1 LKKFKINGKIQDIQ
15 KDNKLKR
22 EFLTQFLNKVA
33 LFPTWVKEILYT
45 QLSEEFN
52 NKEKFTYTFA
62 TYKPILTYKGR
73 CEFEFKKS
81 GFDTNIYNIL
91 EGADNDLS
99 ISEITLNTFFS
110 MEEIAGFFL
119 FCVDEGFLEIPDN
132 SQILNIAGFL
142 AGKLKTGEYFVN
154 NGFISETE
162 LDSAVNYQKNNTH
175 KKLGQILIDLGLIS
189 EKQLNTLLAI
199 KEEATKRFVLDY
211 HDVPEISNNEND
223 QQKQISK
230 LKSEN
235 NLLKTKLEQLL
246 TMVKKND

>member
-1 LKKFKINGKIQDIQ
+1 
-15 KDNKLKR
+15 LKR
-22 EFLTQFLNKVA
+22 EFLTQFLNKVS
-33 LFPTWVKEILYT
+33 LFPTWVKEILYA
-45 QLSEEFN
+45 QLSEEFD
-52 NKEKFTYTFA
+52 NKEKITYTFA

-91 EGADNDLS
+91 EGADKDLS
-99 ISEITLNTFFS
+99 ISQITLNTFFS
-110 MEEIAGFFL
+110 MEEIAGYFL

-142 AGKLKTGEYFVN
+142 AGKLKTGEYFVS
-154 NGFISETE
+154 NGTISKTE
-162 LDSAVNYQKNNTH
+162 LDNAVTYQKSNTH
-175 KKLGQILIDLGLIS
+175 KKFGQILIDLGLIS
-189 EKQLNTLLAI
+189 EKQLATLLAI
-199 KEEATKRFVLDY
+199 KEEAKKRFVLDY
-211 HDVPEISNNEND
+211 HDVPEISDNENE
-223 QQKQISK
+223 QEKQITK

>member
-1 LKKFKINGKIQDIQ
+1 
-15 KDNKLKR
+15 
-22 EFLTQFLNKVA
+22 
-33 LFPTWVKEILYT
+33 
-45 QLSEEFN
+45 
-52 NKEKFTYTFA
+52 
-62 TYKPILTYKGR
+62 
-73 CEFEFKKS
+73 
-81 GFDTNIYNIL
+81 
-91 EGADNDLS
+91 
-99 ISEITLNTFFS
+99 